1 MFRIILWVVILL
13 LVTFFVVFNV
23 EPKVNVHLL
32 PGFTLVDIPLS
43 LLIIVSF
50 LLGLL
55 FGSLLFFSQLLRARM
70 RIHHLEGELKKTQ
83 SKTQEVSGSA
93 QDSPTS

>member
-23 EPKVNVHLL
+23 EPKVKVHLF
-32 PGFTLVDIPLS
+32 PGVSLVDIPLS
-43 LLIIVSF
+43 LVIIVSF

-55 FGSLLFFSQLLRARM
+55 LGALLFFPQLLRARM
-70 RIHHLEGELKKTQ
+70 RINHLERELKKTQ
-83 SKTQEVSGSA
+83 SKTQEVSESA
-93 QDSPTS
+93 PDSPAS

>member
-13 LVTFFVVFNV
+13 VVTFFVVFNV

-32 PGFTLVDIPLS
+32 PGFTLENIPLS
-43 LLIIVSF
+43 LVIIVSF

-55 FGSLLFFSQLLRARM
+55 FGALLFFPQLIKSKM
-70 RIHHLEGELKKTQ
+70 RINHLEKELKKIQTQ
-83 SKTQEVSGSA
+83 TKEVTEGA
-93 QDSPTS
+93 PDSPAS